1 MQYNNQ
7 KRIKKGHTILCFM
20 LYYTFTVYNGKAC
33 HIFFL
38 ACCFWLHFNHK
49 GEIQIKSQMG
59 KSKQD
64 KVKTCFELFLCYLQ
78 IDLK

>member
-7 KRIKKGHTILCFM
+7 KRSQFYVM

-33 HIFFL
+33 HLFYL
-38 ACCFWLHFNHK
+38 VCCFWLHFNHK

-64 KVKTCFELFLCYLQ
+64 KV
-78 IDLK
+78 DLKCVGGGGGGGV